1 MIPGY
6 NTNGFA
12 HHRLED
18 ALRILAELGYR
29 AVAITPDIHHLDLG
43 DPRWPSE
50 ADRVAKLLDDL
61 KLHRVIETGARFVL
75 DPRRKHRPTLLTADP
90 AQRQIRIG
98 YLVRCMDLAARVGAP
113 LVSFWS
119 GSPDPEDGDRLALLA
134 RLVEGCKQLSD
145 EAAKRNLRIGFEPE
159 PGMLIETTEQG
170 LELVKRVDHEA
181 FQLTIDVGHLQC
193 MREPISQSLIDASP
207 HLINVHFEDMKAG
220 IHDHLLPGEGE
231 IDLRAVLD
239 QLKLLGY
246 RGPVN
251 VELSRHSHDAVAT
264 ARKAMAYFHR
274 YGVR

>member
-50 ADRVAKLLDDL
+50 ADRIAKFLDDL

-75 DPRRKHRPTLLTADP
+75 DPRRKHRPTLLTADQ
-90 AQRQIRIG
+90 AQRQIRID
-98 YLVRCMDLAARVGAP
+98 YLVRCMDLAVRLGAP

-119 GSPDPEDGDRLALLA
+119 GSPDLEDGDRLQLLA

-145 EAAKRNLRIGFEPE
+145 EAAKRNLKIGFEPE

-193 MREPISQSLIDASP
+193 MREPITQSLIDASP

-231 IDLRAVLD
+231 IDLQNILD
-239 QLKLLGY
+239 QLKVLGY
-246 RGPVN
+246 QGPVN

-264 ARKAMAYFHR
+264 ARKAMAYFR
-274 YGVR
+274 KCGVH